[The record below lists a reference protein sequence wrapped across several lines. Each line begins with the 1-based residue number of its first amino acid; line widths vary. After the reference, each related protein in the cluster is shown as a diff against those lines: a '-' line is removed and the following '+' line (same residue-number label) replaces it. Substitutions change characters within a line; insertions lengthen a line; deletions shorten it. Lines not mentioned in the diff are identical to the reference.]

1 MYIYNNVEVFYN
13 EIKNTITYR
22 SNEIHPLDNM
32 CTLKSHLNDINLIL
46 ILSLV
51 IFSSLTSY

>member
-22 SNEIHPLDNM
+22 SNEIPLDNM

>member
-22 SNEIHPLDNM
+22 SNEIPLDNM
-32 CTLKSHLNDINLIL
+32 CTLKSHLNDINLISYY
-46 ILSLV
+46 LSSYLV
-51 IFSSLTSY
+51 P